1 MAQNNDPGRK
11 RQYLLGVG
19 LGFIPLIAFLI
30 FYGLALRSPSPLT
43 SPFTSGVIIAF
54 IVWVI
59 ELFVVIGFLVSS
71 QVRFV
76 GYGLLTAFLVTP
88 IVTAVACNAL
98 PHIIH
103 AKMRS
108 TKRCANPKPPY
119 LNKHRSQTR

>member
-1 MAQNNDPGRK
+1 MAQSNDPERRK
-11 RQYLLGVG
+11 QYFLGLG

-30 FYGLALRSPSPLT
+30 FYGLALRSPSVLA

-54 IVWVI
+54 IVWII

-71 QVRFV
+71 RVRFV

-98 PHIIH
+98 PHIMH
-103 AKMRS
+103 A
-108 TKRCANPKPPY
+108 
-119 LNKHRSQTR
+119 

>member
-1 MAQNNDPGRK
+1 MAQQNNPERRK
-11 RQYLLGVG
+11 QYWLGLG

-30 FYGLALRSPSPLT
+30 FYGLALRSPSSLS

-54 IVWVI
+54 VVWVI
-59 ELFVVIGFLVSS
+59 ELFVVIGFLASS
-71 QVRFV
+71 RVRFV

-103 AKMRS
+103 A
-108 TKRCANPKPPY
+108 
-119 LNKHRSQTR
+119 